1 MKKKVLF
8 ALCAGGLVAL
18 SAIAWLYFRPPRPIP
33 VGIVYW
39 MGSGAVVGSSDLN
52 AADLFLEEFPDS
64 RIQIIPL
71 DDQWNPDKTPIVI
84 KEAMAQGVQFFIASH
99 PSKCAVASMHLF
111 TDSSA
116 LLINSG
122 STSPALTGKDDY
134 FLRVIADGEQE
145 QRAIARFVRS
155 LPGTRLLVLQ
165 DDGNLPYTD
174 PAFEYFSEEL
184 SRESD
189 WQIVLRKLT
198 VAEFQLQAFTDLMAK
213 PFDAL
218 YILAGSFQS
227 SIANIAQF
235 FHYHHPDAPI
245 ILTPW
250 ARSPAII
257 EIAGSAI
264 DRIILPSQYA
274 PRFEDPVFDNYFR
287 RFKERFGYEQHA
299 MTVGTRQ
306 VLELLDQAF
315 SNGHT
320 TPQAVKA
327 YLLSLPVHQTSL
339 GPIAFDQ
346 YGDVSQTFHFIRDV
360 AKELQ

>member
-1 MKKKVLF
+1 MKKKLLF
-8 ALCAGGLVAL
+8 AGILAVVAAMITGLWV
-18 SAIAWLYFRPPRPIP
+18 YFHAPGPIP
-33 VGIVYW
+33 VGMVYW

-64 RIQIIPL
+64 PIRIVPL
-71 DDQWNPDKTPIVI
+71 DDQWNPDKTPLVI
-84 KEAMAQGVQFFIASH
+84 KEAIAQGVQFFVASH
-99 PSKCAVASMHLF
+99 PSKCAVASAHLF
-111 TDSSA
+111 ADSSA

-145 QRAIARFVRS
+145 QRAIARFVRN

-198 VAEFQLQAFTDLMAK
+198 VAEFQPQAFTDLMAK

-218 YILAGSFQS
+218 YILAGSFQA

-264 DRIILPSQYA
+264 DRIILPSQY
-274 PRFEDPVFDNYFR
+274 PSRFDAPVFDNYFR

-299 MTVGTRQ
+299 MAVGIRQ
-306 VLELLDQAF
+306 ALELLDQAF

-320 TPQAVKA
+320 TPQAVKT
-327 YLLSLPVHQTSL
+327 YLISTPAHQTSL
-339 GPIAFDQ
+339 GQVAFDQ
-346 YGDVSQTFHFIRDV
+346 YGDVSQTFYFIRDL